1 MKKIYYI
8 PAEYK
13 VSVLYQVVA
22 ESVEEAKKLAKDS
35 ECISVDGP
43 NYVEGSLEIIEEEF
57 VAKNLMMS
65 MWNQLEGFNMKKFI
79 IVMYITSTLV
89 SISTLAFVGW
99 VVYKILVH
107 FGIIG

>member
-35 ECISVDGP
+35 ECISVNGP
-43 NYVEGSLEIIEEEF
+43 NYVEGSLEIIEEEIRDEESNY
-57 VAKNLMMS
+57 VNV
-65 MWNQLEGFNMKKFI
+65 EP
-79 IVMYITSTLV
+79 
-89 SISTLAFVGW
+89 VGR
-99 VVYKILVH
+99 V
-107 FGIIG
+107 